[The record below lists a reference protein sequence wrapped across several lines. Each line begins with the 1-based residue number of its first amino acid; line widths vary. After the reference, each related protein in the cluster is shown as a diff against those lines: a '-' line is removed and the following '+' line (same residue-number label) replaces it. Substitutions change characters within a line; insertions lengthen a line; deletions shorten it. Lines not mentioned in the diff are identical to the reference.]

1 MFGNVLFFF
10 FAQTVQHVRSKFPNQ
25 GSSPRPPAL
34 EVQSLNH
41 CTTRE
46 VPSGRTITSQQVF
59 TSWIGAPPGHV
70 QVMGDMRRTRS
81 LQTRSKKK
89 RGRVIY

>member
-10 FAQTVQHVRSKFPNQ
+10 FAHAVQHVRSKFPNQ
-25 GSSPRPPAL
+25 GSNPQPPAL

-46 VPSGRTITSQQVF
+46 VPLGRTITSQWPF
-59 TSWIGAPPGHV
+59 TS
-70 QVMGDMRRTRS
+70 
-81 LQTRSKKK
+81 
-89 RGRVIY
+89 